1 MSEIIFIIFVFKT
14 RMAVKFFGFLV
25 IFIFMLKFRVL
36 DDVMEGF
43 VKFMDIEVILKV
55 GICKKIVL

>member
-1 MSEIIFIIFVFKT
+1 MV
-14 RMAVKFFGFLV
+14 VKFFGFLV

-55 GICKKIVL
+55 GICKKIVLKMLFKI

>member
-1 MSEIIFIIFVFKT
+1 
-14 RMAVKFFGFLV
+14 MAVKFFGFLV

-43 VKFMDIEVILKV
+43 VKLMDIEVILKV
-55 GICKKIVL
+55 GMCKKIVLKILFKI